1 MADIPDDGRALATV
15 VIVSRDEYDLLDDFL
30 TYHSAIFGA
39 ANVVVVDNGSTDM
52 RLCPIVQR
60 HRDLG
65 VRFVQDRRPFCD
77 AAAFMTEH
85 MRALAPACRFLLPL
99 ETDEFVFSI
108 EQTGSHEYGTDVA
121 RVREDVLAHLRGIPE
136 EVSVLRYGAFVGSCV
151 DPADAGF
158 SGGAYT
164 RPAAQMTRF
173 RDQGWDKL
181 IVRAS
186 AFVRMHVWCH
196 HAVCSSGVEGKSSVL
211 GLLHFHDT
219 GSRRRLERAMPVV
232 HAYRFVDFA
241 RSTPSEQLRVAAA
254 RHATGPTCGH
264 KLGYLLEHLRRREA
278 IKAFRRHLGR
288 LPSSPGEMDR
298 YAFAGGSSD
307 PDAAVRRDLATGRLR
322 RIRPPSS
329 FEHGWDDLVF
339 AEAAQEHQLSARQ
352 VANALASLDIVVEC
366 EGTAAV

>member
-1 MADIPDDGRALATV
+1 MLSGVIEYFDVDRGDGHLLGADGHRYYFHCVNIADGTRTIEVGSRARGV
-15 VIVSRDEYDLLDDFL
+15 RSVGRRGRDEVVQVAVKEIANRFDLK
-30 TYHSAIFGA
+30 T
-39 ANVVVVDNGSTDM
+39 AN
-52 RLCPIVQR
+52 
-60 HRDLG
+60 
-65 VRFVQDRRPFCD
+65 
-77 AAAFMTEH
+77 A
-85 MRALAPACRFLLPL
+85 
-99 ETDEFVFSI
+99 SI
-108 EQTGSHEYGTDVA
+108 ELMVKEK
-121 RVREDVLAHLRGIPE
+121 
-136 EVSVLRYGAFVGSCV
+136 
-151 DPADAGF
+151 
-158 SGGAYT
+158 
-164 RPAAQMTRF
+164 
-173 RDQGWDKL
+173 KL

-219 GSRRRLERAMPVV
+219 GSRRRLERAIPVV

-298 YAFAGGSSD
+298 
-307 PDAAVRRDLATGRLR
+307 
-322 RIRPPSS
+322 PPSS